1 MIENPVFVPI
11 QCDAK
16 FEINRVSEL
25 GYRQNI
31 HQSCGHLHLHRD
43 HGQVQGV
50 DGEGR
55 HLAVVALLE
64 HNELAAVLVR
74 LVPAVDDLVA
84 PLLHADALAVAAGEL
99 PVPAP
104 SQLQNPPVIRDT

>member
-1 MIENPVFVPI
+1 MKENPVIIPFYTYTE
-11 QCDAK
+11 
-16 FEINRVSEL
+16 FEINCVSEL

-43 HGQVQGV
+43 HGQVHGV
-50 DGEGR
+50 DSEGR

-64 HNELAAVLVR
+64 HDELAAVLVR

-84 PLLHADALAVAAGEL
+84 PLLHADALAIAAGEL

-104 SQLQNPPVIRDT
+104 GQLQNPPVIRDT